1 MLKNIPVFVT
11 GAGGFIGSHLV
22 ERLVREQARVTAFH
36 HYNSRGDWGLL
47 EQLPANIL
55 REVRVVQ
62 GDIRD
67 AATLMTA
74 VRGHE
79 IVFHLA
85 ALIGIPYSYVAPD
98 AYVATNVQ
106 GTLNMLEA
114 ARAAGVRRFIHTS
127 TSEVYGTAR
136 YVPIDEKH
144 PLQGQSPYSATKI
157 AADKLV
163 ESYICSFEFPA
174 SVLRSFNNFGP
185 RQSARAVIP
194 TIISQA
200 LFADKIKLGSVSPV
214 RDFTFVEDTADA
226 FIKLALTEL
235 RVLEPVNI
243 GNGAGIS
250 IGELAQRIVTLVGH
264 DIPIVEDASR
274 IRPSRSEVETL
285 IADASRAKQLLG
297 WTPMVSLSEG
307 LTRTITFI
315 KDYPHLYRIGQYAV

>member
-22 ERLVREQARVTAFH
+22 ERLVRERARVTAFL

-47 EQLPANIL
+47 EQLPPDIL
-55 REVRVVQ
+55 QEVQIVQ

-67 AATLMTA
+67 ATTLMMA
-74 VRGHE
+74 LRGHE
-79 IVFHLA
+79 VVFHLA
-85 ALIGIPYSYVAPD
+85 ALIGIPYSYIAPD

-136 YVPIDEKH
+136 YVPIDEEH

-163 ESYICSFEFPA
+163 ESYMRSFEFPA

-200 LFADKIKLGSVSPV
+200 LFADQIKLGSVSPV
-214 RDFTFVEDTADA
+214 RDFTFVEDTTDA
-226 FIKLALTEL
+226 FIKLALSEL
-235 RVLEPVNI
+235 KVLEPVNI

-250 IGELAQRIVTLVGH
+250 IGELAQRIVTLVGR
-264 DIPIVEDASR
+264 DIPIVQDPSR
-274 IRPSRSEVETL
+274 IRPTKSEVGAL
-285 IADASRAKQLLG
+285 IADISRAKHLLG
-297 WTPMVSLSEG
+297 WTPRVSLSEG
-307 LTRTITFI
+307 LTRTISFI
-315 KDYPHLYRIGQYAV
+315 KDHPHLYRVGQYAV

>member
-1 MLKNIPVFVT
+1 MLKNIPVLVT

-22 ERLVREQARVTAFH
+22 ERLVRERARVTAFL

-47 EQLPANIL
+47 EQLPRDII
-55 REVRVVQ
+55 REVQVVQ

-67 AATLMTA
+67 SVTMGKT

-106 GTLNMLEA
+106 GTLNMLDA

-136 YVPIDEKH
+136 YVPINEEH

-163 ESYICSFEFPA
+163 ESYICAFEFPG

-200 LFADKIKLGSVSPV
+200 LFRDKIELGSLSPV
-214 RDFTFVEDTADA
+214 RDFTFVEDTANA
-226 FIKLALTEL
+226 FVKLALAEPSIPD
-235 RVLEPVNI
+235 PVNI
-243 GNGAGIS
+243 GNGAGITM
-250 IGELAQRIVTLVGH
+250 GELAQRIVALVGR
-264 DIPIVEDASR
+264 DIPIVQDTSR
-274 IRPSRSEVETL
+274 VRPSKSEVETL
-285 IADASRAKQLLG
+285 IADASRAKQVLG
-297 WTPMVSLSEG
+297 WTPQVSLSEG
-307 LTRTITFI
+307 LSRTIAFI
-315 KDYPHLYRIGQYAV
+315 KDHPHLYRIGQYTV

>member
-1 MLKNIPVFVT
+1 MLKSIPVLVT

-22 ERLVREQARVTAFH
+22 ERLVRERARVTAFL

-47 EQLPANIL
+47 EQLPRDML
-55 REVRVVQ
+55 REVQVVQ

-67 AATLMTA
+67 TVTMMKV

-85 ALIGIPYSYVAPD
+85 ALIGIPYSYIAPD

-114 ARAAGVRRFIHTS
+114 ARTAGVRRFIHTS

-136 YVPIDEKH
+136 YVPITEEH

-163 ESYICSFEFPA
+163 ESYICAFAFPG

-200 LFADKIKLGSVSPV
+200 LFQDKIELGSLSPV
-214 RDFTFVEDTADA
+214 RDFTFVEDTANA
-226 FIKLALTEL
+226 FVKLALAEPS
-235 RVLEPVNI
+235 VPDPVNI
-243 GNGAGIS
+243 GNGAGITM
-250 IGELAQRIVTLVGH
+250 GELAQRIVALVGR
-264 DIPIVEDASR
+264 DIPVVQDASR
-274 IRPSRSEVETL
+274 VRPVKSEVETL
-285 IADASRAKQLLG
+285 VADASRAQCLLG
-297 WTPMVSLSEG
+297 WTPQVSLSEG
-307 LTRTITFI
+307 LSRTITFT
-315 KDYPHLYRIGQYAV
+315 